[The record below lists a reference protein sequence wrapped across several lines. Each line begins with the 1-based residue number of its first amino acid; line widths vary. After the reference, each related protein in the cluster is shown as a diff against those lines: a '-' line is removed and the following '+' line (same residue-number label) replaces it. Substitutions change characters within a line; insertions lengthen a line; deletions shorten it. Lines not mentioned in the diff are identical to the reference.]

1 MVIIFDSNCRKM
13 PAYQI
18 AHFCVEDDFTKED
31 LTHQMVNNQL
41 VVFHHNGTFA
51 KAVIE
56 IDNKKLDEFLF

>member
-31 LTHQMVNNQL
+31 LTHQVANAQL
-41 VVFHHNGTFA
+41 VGFHPNGTFA

-56 IDNKKLDEFLF
+56 IDDYKLDDYLL